1 MIHSQSSNEYSEIVD
16 QELFEKRKR
25 VQSIKEAKKPESVQC
40 QQVSMAN
47 LVVRRQKEL
56 ESGHSNESK
65 AKA

>member
-1 MIHSQSSNEYSEIVD
+1 LI
-16 QELFEKRKR
+16 EKRKR

-56 ESGHSNESK
+56 ENGN
-65 AKA
+65 